1 MWESNKVFSG
11 NHFSNEVGLNNNLCH
26 AIENRLSCVPSHG
39 NMAARLYEEGGVLF
53 TPQLPPRYM
62 EYGVRGRGGG
72 VYRGVGRGAVDI
84 PSRHRADMFIVH
96 MLHILM
102 NNS

>member
-1 MWESNKVFSG
+1 MWESNKVFLG
-11 NHFSNEVGLNNNLCH
+11 NRFSNEVGLDDNLCH

-39 NMAARLYEEGGVLF
+39 NMAARLYEERGGLVY
-53 TPQLPPRYM
+53 PSAAPRYM

-96 MLHILM
+96 ML
-102 NNS
+102 

>member
-1 MWESNKVFSG
+1 
-11 NHFSNEVGLNNNLCH
+11 
-26 AIENRLSCVPSHG
+26 
-39 NMAARLYEEGGVLF
+39 
-53 TPQLPPRYM
+53 M

-96 MLHILM
+96 MLHIVM